1 VSLFKQRV
9 ITALILAPLM
19 IGGIFFL
26 PIEQFAYFIGFIVTV
41 AAWEWANLSGY
52 SSPVVRIGYAALVAS
67 ATFATAY
74 FMGQCTDLAF
84 VILTAGAVWW
94 FVACLLVIQYPG
106 KVALWQA
113 KPVRAALGF
122 LVLIPM
128 WVGFMTLKGQEHS
141 SLIIVY
147 VMLLI
152 WGADTG
158 AYFAGKAWGKSKL
171 APKVSPGKSWA
182 GFWGGLATTGLI
194 AIIFSL
200 MVNQWLRPMTMND
213 FWLLASITFV
223 TAIISVMGDL
233 VESMMKRHRGIKDSS
248 QLLPGHGGVLDRID
262 SMAAAVPVF
271 AFLMVF
277 LGWQLAA

>member
-1 VSLFKQRV
+1 LFKQRL

-52 SSPVVRIGYAALVAS
+52 SSPLVRIGYAGIVAA
-67 ATFATAY
+67 ATFATGY
-74 FMGQCTDLAF
+74 FMARQTELASL
-84 VILTAGAVWW
+84 ILAMGAFWW
-94 FVACLLVIQYPG
+94 FVACILVMQYPK

-113 KPVRAALGF
+113 KPVRAVLGL

-128 WVGFMTLKGQEHS
+128 WVGFMTLKSQENS

-158 AYFAGKAWGKSKL
+158 AYFAGKTWGNKKL
-171 APKVSPGKSWA
+171 APNVSPGKSWA

-194 AIIFSL
+194 AIVFSL
-200 MVNQWLRPMTMND
+200 CVHYWLRPMTWAD
-213 FWLLASITFV
+213 FALLAVMTFI

-262 SMAAAVPVF
+262 SMASAVPVF
-271 AFLMVF
+271 AFFMLLF
-277 LGWQLAA
+277 GWQLAV

>member
-1 VSLFKQRV
+1 LLKQRI

-26 PIEQFAYFIGFIVTV
+26 PIETFAYFIGFIVTI
-41 AAWEWANLSGY
+41 AAWEWANLAGY
-52 SSPVVRIGYAALVAS
+52 TSPLIRIGYAALVAGS
-67 ATFATAY
+67 VFAVGY
-74 FMGQCTDLAF
+74 FMALDSSISSVVLA
-84 VILTAGAVWW
+84 VGAVWW
-94 FVACLLVIQYPG
+94 FIACLLVIQYPSR
-106 KVALWQA
+106 VAIWQA
-113 KPVRAALGF
+113 KPVRAVLGLF
-122 LVLIPM
+122 VLIPM
-128 WVGFMTLKGQEHS
+128 WVGFMILKSQQHS

-158 AYFAGKAWGKSKL
+158 AYFAGKAWGKAKL
-171 APKVSPGKSWA
+171 APNVSPGKSWA

-194 AIIFSL
+194 AVIFSL
-200 MVNQWLRPMTMND
+200 CVNQWLRPMTLED
-213 FWLLASITFV
+213 FSLLAIITFI

-271 AFLMVF
+271 AFVMLL

>member
-1 VSLFKQRV
+1 
-9 ITALILAPLM
+9 M

-52 SSPVVRIGYAALVAS
+52 SSSVVRIAYAGAIAASVFVAG
-67 ATFATAY
+67 Y
-74 FMGQCTDLAF
+74 FMRSDPELHRSILA
-84 VILTAGAVWW
+84 VGALWWLIACILVT
-94 FVACLLVIQYPG
+94 QYPK
-106 KVALWQA
+106 KVSLWQA
-113 KPVRAALGF
+113 KPVRAMLGF
-122 LVLIPM
+122 LVLLPM
-128 WVGFMTLKGQEHS
+128 WVGFMTLKSQEHS

-158 AYFAGKAWGKSKL
+158 AYFAGKTWGDAKL
-171 APKVSPGKSWA
+171 APNVSPGKSWA

-194 AIIFSL
+194 AIVFAL
-200 MVNQWLRPMTMND
+200 CVNQWLRPMSVDD
-213 FWLLASITFV
+213 FILLAVITLI

-262 SMAAAVPVF
+262 SMASAVPVF
-271 AFLMVF
+271 AFFMIL

>member
-1 VSLFKQRV
+1 VFKQRL

-19 IGGIFFL
+19 VGGIFFL
-26 PIEQFAYFIGFIVTV
+26 PIDQFAYFIGFIVTV

-52 SSPVVRIGYAALVAS
+52 SSPIVRIGYAGFVAV

-74 FMGQCTDLAF
+74 FIDKNAELASL
-84 VILTAGAVWW
+84 ILAVGVFWW
-94 FVACLLVIQYPG
+94 FVACLLVIQYPD
-106 KVALWQA
+106 KVILWQA
-113 KPVRAALGF
+113 RPVRALLGL

-128 WVGFMTLKGQEHS
+128 WVGFMTLKSQEHS

-158 AYFAGKAWGKSKL
+158 AYFSGKTWGHKKL
-171 APKVSPGKSWA
+171 APNVSPGKSWA

-194 AIIFSL
+194 AVIFSL
-200 MVNQWLRPMTMND
+200 CINQWLRPMTLAD
-213 FWLLASITFV
+213 FSLFAVMTFI

-248 QLLPGHGGVLDRID
+248 ELLPGHGGVLDRID
-262 SMAAAVPVF
+262 SMASAVPVF
-271 AFLMVF
+271 AFFMLLF
-277 LGWQLAA
+277 GWQLAT

>member
-1 VSLFKQRV
+1 MFKQRV

-26 PIEQFAYFIGFIVTV
+26 PIEQFAYFIGFIITV

-52 SSPVVRIGYAALVAS
+52 TSPAIRFVYAGLVA
-67 ATFATAY
+67 AAVFVTAY
-74 FMGQCTDLAF
+74 FINSYPELHA
-84 VILTAGAVWW
+84 VILAVGAFWW
-94 FVACLLVIQYPG
+94 LIACFLVMQYPK
-106 KVALWQA
+106 KVSLWQA
-113 KPVRAALGF
+113 KPVRALLGF
-122 LVLIPM
+122 FVLIPM
-128 WVGFMTLKGQEHS
+128 WVGFMTLKSQEHS

-158 AYFAGKAWGKSKL
+158 AYFAGKAWGKAKL
-171 APKVSPGKSWA
+171 APNVSPGKSWA

-194 AIIFSL
+194 AIVFSL
-200 MVNQWLRPMTMND
+200 SVNKWLSPMSVDD
-213 FWLLASITFV
+213 FTLLAIITFI

-262 SMAAAVPVF
+262 SMASAVPVF
-271 AFLMVF
+271 AFFMLLF
-277 LGWQLAA
+277 GFQLAA

>member
-1 VSLFKQRV
+1 VFKQRL

-19 IGGIFFL
+19 VGGIFFF
-26 PIEQFAYFIGFIVTV
+26 PIVHFAYFMGFIVTV

-52 SSPVVRIGYAALVAS
+52 SSPLVRIAYAGIVA
-67 ATFATAY
+67 ATTFVTAY
-74 FMGQCTDLAF
+74 FMARHAELAYL
-84 VILTAGAVWW
+84 ILAVGTFWW
-94 FVACLLVIQYPG
+94 LVACLLIIQYPN

-113 KPVRAALGF
+113 KPVRAVLGL

-128 WVGFMTLKGQEHS
+128 WVGFMTLKSQEHS

-158 AYFAGKAWGKSKL
+158 AYFAGKTWGNKKL
-171 APKVSPGKSWA
+171 APNVSPGKSWA

-194 AIIFSL
+194 AIVFSL
-200 MVNQWLRPMTMND
+200 CVHQWLRPITQTD
-213 FWLLASITFV
+213 FSLLAVITFI

-233 VESMMKRHRGIKDSS
+233 LESMMKRHRGIKDSS

-262 SMAAAVPVF
+262 SMASAVPVF
-271 AFLMVF
+271 AFFMLLF
-277 LGWQLAA
+277 GWQLAT

>member
-1 VSLFKQRV
+1 MFKQRL

-41 AAWEWANLSGY
+41 AAWEWANLAGY
-52 SSPVVRIGYAALVAS
+52 ESPMVRIGYAAVIAGVVAATGYLMNSNPEVHRIILAIGAAWWLVAC
-67 ATFATAY
+67 
-74 FMGQCTDLAF
+74 G
-84 VILTAGAVWW
+84 
-94 FVACLLVIQYPG
+94 LVVRYP
-106 KVALWQA
+106 KQVSLWQA
-113 KPVRAALGF
+113 KPIRAVLGL

-128 WVGFMTLKGQEHS
+128 WVGFMTLKSQPYS
-141 SLIIVY
+141 ALIIVY

-158 AYFAGKAWGKSKL
+158 AYFAGKTWGNAKL
-171 APKVSPGKSWA
+171 APNVSPGKSWA

-194 AIIFSL
+194 AVIFSL
-200 MVNQWLRPMTMND
+200 CVHQWLRPMTLSD
-213 FWLLASITFV
+213 FALLAVMTFITA
-223 TAIISVMGDL
+223 TISVMGDL

-262 SMAAAVPVF
+262 SMASAVPVF
-271 AFLMVF
+271 AFFMLLF
-277 LGWQLAA
+277 GWQLAA

>member
-1 VSLFKQRV
+1 LFKQRL
-9 ITALILAPLM
+9 ITALVLAPLM

-52 SSPVVRIGYAALVAS
+52 TSPLVRIGYAVLVAAS
-67 ATFATAY
+67 TFVTGYCMAKHAE
-74 FMGQCTDLAF
+74 LASL
-84 VILTAGAVWW
+84 ILAIGAFWW
-94 FVACLLVIQYPG
+94 LIASVLVMQYPK

-113 KPVRAALGF
+113 RPVRAVLGL

-128 WVGFMTLKGQEHS
+128 WVGFMTLKSQEHS

-158 AYFAGKAWGKSKL
+158 AYFAGKTWGKAKL
-171 APKVSPGKSWA
+171 APSVSPGKSWA

-194 AIIFSL
+194 AVIFSL
-200 MVNQWLRPMTMND
+200 CVHQWLRPMTMAD
-213 FWLLASITFV
+213 FALLAVMTFI

-262 SMAAAVPVF
+262 SMASAVPVF
-271 AFLMVF
+271 AFFMLLF
-277 LGWQLAA
+277 GWQLAL

>member
-1 VSLFKQRV
+1 MFKQRL

-52 SSPVVRIGYAALVAS
+52 TSPAVRIIYAGVIALSVFAVGYVMHTDPELHFTILKIGALWWL
-67 ATFATAY
+67 FAC
-74 FMGQCTDLAF
+74 F
-84 VILTAGAVWW
+84 
-94 FVACLLVIQYPG
+94 LVTQYPK
-106 KVALWQA
+106 KVAIWQA

-128 WVGFMTLKGQEHS
+128 WVGFVTLKSQEYS
-141 SLIIVY
+141 ALIIVY

-158 AYFAGKAWGKSKL
+158 AYFAGKAWGNAKL
-171 APKVSPGKSWA
+171 APNVSPGKSWA

-194 AIIFSL
+194 AVVFSL
-200 MVNQWLRPMTMND
+200 CVNKWLKDMSVDD
-213 FWLLASITFV
+213 FTLLAIITFI

-271 AFLMVF
+271 AFLMV
-277 LGWQLAA
+277 LLNWQIAA

>member
-1 VSLFKQRV
+1 MFKQRL

-52 SSPVVRIGYAALVAS
+52 ESPVARIAYAAVIAVII
-67 ATFATAY
+67 AVTAY
-74 FMGQCTDLAF
+74 LMNSYAEIHRIILA
-84 VILTAGAVWW
+84 LGAAWW
-94 FVACLLVIQYPG
+94 LLACVLVVQYP
-106 KVALWQA
+106 KQVSLWQA
-113 KPVRAALGF
+113 KPVRAILGLF
-122 LVLIPM
+122 VLIPM
-128 WVGFMTLKGQEHS
+128 WVGFMTLKSQPYS
-141 SLIIVY
+141 ALIIVY

-158 AYFAGKAWGKSKL
+158 AYFAGKTWGNKKL
-171 APKVSPGKSWA
+171 APNVSPGKSWA

-194 AIIFSL
+194 AVIFSL
-200 MVNQWLRPMTMND
+200 CVNQWLRPMMIED
-213 FWLLASITFV
+213 FALLAVMTFI

-262 SMAAAVPVF
+262 SMASAVPVF
-271 AFLMVF
+271 AFFMLLF
-277 LGWQLAA
+277 GWQLAA

>member
-1 VSLFKQRV
+1 VFKQRL

-19 IGGIFFL
+19 VGGIFFL
-26 PIEQFAYFIGFIVTV
+26 PIDQFAYFIGFIVTV

-52 SSPVVRIGYAALVAS
+52 SSPIVRIGYAGFVAV

-74 FMGQCTDLAF
+74 FIDKNPELASL
-84 VILTAGAVWW
+84 ILAVGVFWW
-94 FVACLLVIQYPG
+94 FVACLLVIQYPD
-106 KVALWQA
+106 KVILWQA
-113 KPVRAALGF
+113 RPVRALLGL

-128 WVGFMTLKGQEHS
+128 WVGFMTLKSQEHS

-158 AYFAGKAWGKSKL
+158 AYFSGKTWGHKKL
-171 APKVSPGKSWA
+171 APNVSPGKSWA

-194 AIIFSL
+194 AVIFSL
-200 MVNQWLRPMTMND
+200 CINQWLRPMTLAD
-213 FWLLASITFV
+213 FSLFAVMTFI

-262 SMAAAVPVF
+262 SMASAVPVF
-271 AFLMVF
+271 AFFMLLF
-277 LGWQLAA
+277 GWQLAT

>member
-1 VSLFKQRV
+1 
-9 ITALILAPLM
+9 M

-52 SSPVVRIGYAALVAS
+52 TSSAIRIAYAATIAASVA
-67 ATFATAY
+67 ATGYYMHSDPELHSTVL
-74 FMGQCTDLAF
+74 G
-84 VILTAGAVWW
+84 AGAAWW
-94 FVACLLVIQYPG
+94 FIACLLVIQYPK

-113 KPVRAALGF
+113 KPVRALLGF
-122 LVLIPM
+122 FVLLPM
-128 WVGFMTLKGQEHS
+128 WVGFMTLKSQEHS

-158 AYFAGKAWGKSKL
+158 AYFAGKTWGNAKL
-171 APKVSPGKSWA
+171 APNVSPGKSWA

-194 AIIFSL
+194 AVIFSL
-200 MVNQWLRPMTMND
+200 SVNQWLRPMAMDD
-213 FWLLASITFV
+213 FFMLAVITLI

-262 SMAAAVPVF
+262 SMASAVPVF
-271 AFLMVF
+271 AFCMLL

>member
-1 VSLFKQRV
+1 LFKQRL

-26 PIEQFAYFIGFIVTV
+26 PIEQFAYFIGFIVAV

-52 SSPVVRIGYAALVAS
+52 ESPVIRIVYAAVIAAVIAATGYFMDTFPELYRIILAVGAAWWLVA
-67 ATFATAY
+67 
-74 FMGQCTDLAF
+74 C
-84 VILTAGAVWW
+84 V
-94 FVACLLVIQYPG
+94 LVIQYP
-106 KVALWQA
+106 KQVSLWQA
-113 KPVRAALGF
+113 KPVRAVLGLF
-122 LVLIPM
+122 VLIPM
-128 WVGFMTLKGQEHS
+128 WVGFMTLKSQPHS
-141 SLIIVY
+141 ALIIVY

-158 AYFAGKAWGKSKL
+158 AYFAGKTWGNKKL
-171 APKVSPGKSWA
+171 APNVSPGKSWA

-194 AIIFSL
+194 AIVFSVC
-200 MVNQWLRPMTMND
+200 VNQWLRPMTMED
-213 FWLLASITFV
+213 FALLAVMTFI

-262 SMAAAVPVF
+262 SMASAVPVF
-271 AFLMVF
+271 AFFMLF
-277 LGWQLAA
+277 FGWQLAA

>member
-1 VSLFKQRV
+1 MFKQRL

-52 SSPVVRIGYAALVAS
+52 SSPLVRIGYAGIVAA
-67 ATFATAY
+67 ATFATGY
-74 FMGQCTDLAF
+74 FMARHTELASL
-84 VILTAGAVWW
+84 ILAMGAFWW
-94 FVACLLVIQYPG
+94 FVACILVMQYPK

-113 KPVRAALGF
+113 KPVRAVLGL

-128 WVGFMTLKGQEHS
+128 WVGFMTLKSQENS

-158 AYFAGKAWGKSKL
+158 AYFAGKTWGNKKL
-171 APKVSPGKSWA
+171 APNVSPGKSWA

-194 AIIFSL
+194 AIVFSL
-200 MVNQWLRPMTMND
+200 SVHYWLRPMTWAD
-213 FWLLASITFV
+213 FALLAVMTFI

-262 SMAAAVPVF
+262 SMASAVPVF
-271 AFLMVF
+271 AFFMLLF
-277 LGWQLAA
+277 GWQLAV

>member
-1 VSLFKQRV
+1 MFKQRL

-52 SSPVVRIGYAALVAS
+52 ESPVARIAYAAVIALVIA
-67 ATFATAY
+67 ATAY
-74 FMGQCTDLAF
+74 LMNSYAEIHRIILA
-84 VILTAGAVWW
+84 LGAAWW
-94 FVACLLVIQYPG
+94 LLACVLVVQYP
-106 KVALWQA
+106 KQVSLWQA
-113 KPVRAALGF
+113 KPVRAILGLF
-122 LVLIPM
+122 VLIPM
-128 WVGFMTLKGQEHS
+128 WVGFMTLKSQPYS
-141 SLIIVY
+141 ALIIVY

-158 AYFAGKAWGKSKL
+158 AYFAGKTWGNKKL
-171 APKVSPGKSWA
+171 APNVSPGKSWA

-200 MVNQWLRPMTMND
+200 CVNQWLRPMMMED
-213 FWLLASITFV
+213 FALLAVMTFI

-262 SMAAAVPVF
+262 SMASAVPVF
-271 AFLMVF
+271 AFFMLLF
-277 LGWQLAA
+277 GWQLAA

>member
-1 VSLFKQRV
+1 
-9 ITALILAPLM
+9 M

-52 SSPVVRIGYAALVAS
+52 ESPVARIAYAAVIAVII
-67 ATFATAY
+67 AVTAY
-74 FMGQCTDLAF
+74 LMNSYAEIHRIILA
-84 VILTAGAVWW
+84 LGAAWW
-94 FVACLLVIQYPG
+94 LLACVLVVQYP
-106 KVALWQA
+106 KQVSLWQA
-113 KPVRAALGF
+113 KPVRAILGLF
-122 LVLIPM
+122 VLIPM
-128 WVGFMTLKGQEHS
+128 WVGFMTLKSQPYS
-141 SLIIVY
+141 ALIIVY

-158 AYFAGKAWGKSKL
+158 AYFAGKTWGNKKL
-171 APKVSPGKSWA
+171 APNVSPGKSWA

-194 AIIFSL
+194 AVIFSL
-200 MVNQWLRPMTMND
+200 CVNQWLRPMMIED
-213 FWLLASITFV
+213 FALLAVMTFI

-262 SMAAAVPVF
+262 SMASAVPVF
-271 AFLMVF
+271 AFFMLLF
-277 LGWQLAA
+277 GWQLAA

>member
-1 VSLFKQRV
+1 LFKQRL

-52 SSPVVRIGYAALVAS
+52 ESPVARIAYAALIAVTIA
-67 ATFATAY
+67 ATAY
-74 FMGQCTDLAF
+74 LMDSHTETHRIILA
-84 VILTAGAVWW
+84 LGAAWW
-94 FVACLLVIQYPG
+94 LLACVLVVQYP
-106 KVALWQA
+106 KQVSLWQA
-113 KPVRAALGF
+113 KPVRAILGLF
-122 LVLIPM
+122 VLIPM
-128 WVGFMTLKGQEHS
+128 WVGFMTLKSQPYS
-141 SLIIVY
+141 ALIIVY

-158 AYFAGKAWGKSKL
+158 AYFAGKTWGNKKL
-171 APKVSPGKSWA
+171 APNVSPGKSWA

-200 MVNQWLRPMTMND
+200 CVNQWLRPMMMED
-213 FWLLASITFV
+213 FALLAVMTFI

-262 SMAAAVPVF
+262 SMASAVPVF
-271 AFLMVF
+271 AFFMLLF
-277 LGWQLAA
+277 GWQLAA

>member
-1 VSLFKQRV
+1 MFKQRV

-26 PIEQFAYFIGFIVTV
+26 PIEQFAYFIGFIITV

-52 SSPVVRIGYAALVAS
+52 TSPAIRFVYAGLVA
-67 ATFATAY
+67 AAVFVTAY
-74 FMGQCTDLAF
+74 FINSYPELHS
-84 VILTAGAVWW
+84 VILAVGAFWW
-94 FVACLLVIQYPG
+94 LIACFLVMQYPK
-106 KVALWQA
+106 KVSLWQA
-113 KPVRAALGF
+113 KPVRALLGF
-122 LVLIPM
+122 FVLIPM
-128 WVGFMTLKGQEHS
+128 WVGFMTLKSQEHS

-158 AYFAGKAWGKSKL
+158 AYFAGKAWGKAKL
-171 APKVSPGKSWA
+171 APNVSPGKSWA

-194 AIIFSL
+194 AIVFSL
-200 MVNQWLRPMTMND
+200 SVNKWLSPMSVDD
-213 FWLLASITFV
+213 FTLLAIITFI

-262 SMAAAVPVF
+262 SMASAVPVF
-271 AFLMVF
+271 AFFMLLF
-277 LGWQLAA
+277 GFQLAA

>member
-1 VSLFKQRV
+1 
-9 ITALILAPLM
+9 M

-26 PIEQFAYFIGFIVTV
+26 PIEAFAYFIGFIVTI
-41 AAWEWANLSGY
+41 AAWEWANLAGY
-52 SSPVVRIGYAALVAS
+52 TSPLIRIGYAALVAGS
-67 ATFATAY
+67 VFAVGY
-74 FMGQCTDLAF
+74 FMALDSSISSVVLA
-84 VILTAGAVWW
+84 VGAVWW
-94 FVACLLVIQYPG
+94 FIACLLVIQYPSR
-106 KVALWQA
+106 VAIWQA
-113 KPVRAALGF
+113 KPVRAVLGLF
-122 LVLIPM
+122 VLIPM
-128 WVGFMTLKGQEHS
+128 WVGFMILKSQQHS

-158 AYFAGKAWGKSKL
+158 AYFAGKAWGKAKL
-171 APKVSPGKSWA
+171 APNVSPGKSWA

-194 AIIFSL
+194 AVIFSL
-200 MVNQWLRPMTMND
+200 SVNQWLRPMTLED
-213 FWLLASITFV
+213 FSLLAIITFV

-248 QLLPGHGGVLDRID
+248 KLLPGHGGVLDRID

-271 AFLMVF
+271 AFVMLL

>member
-1 VSLFKQRV
+1 MFKQRL

-52 SSPVVRIGYAALVAS
+52 SSPMVRIGYAALVAV
-67 ATFATAY
+67 AIFATAY
-74 FMGQCTDLAF
+74 FMNKYADLAL
-84 VILTAGAVWW
+84 VVLAVGAGWW
-94 FVACLLVIQYPG
+94 FIACLLVMQYPK

-113 KPVRAALGF
+113 KPIRAVLGF

-128 WVGFMTLKGQEHS
+128 WVGFMALKNQEHS

-158 AYFAGKAWGKSKL
+158 AYFAGKAFGKSKL
-171 APKVSPGKSWA
+171 APNVSPGKSWA

-194 AIIFSL
+194 AVVFSL
-200 MVNQWLRPMTMND
+200 SINKWLSPMSVDD
-213 FWLLASITFV
+213 FTLLAIITFI

-271 AFLMVF
+271 AFLMML
-277 LGWQLAA
+277 LGWQLVA